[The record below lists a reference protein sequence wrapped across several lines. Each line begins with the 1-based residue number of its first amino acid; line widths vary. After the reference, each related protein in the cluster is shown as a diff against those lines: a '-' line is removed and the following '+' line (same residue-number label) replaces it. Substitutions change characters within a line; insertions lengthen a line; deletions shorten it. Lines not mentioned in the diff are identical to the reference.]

1 MMGKQY
7 DALSHLATAD
17 TQITTI
23 TPPHLLPPL
32 QRIHAST
39 RYLLRFLLPSFEAAS
54 VFHLSA
60 VEDLISSSLL
70 GDSNQNPNS
79 NTNNRNPNADNYNEM
94 GIGQDVEI
102 GKDKNFDFPY
112 ERIFAQYDALAAEMK
127 WHITT
132 FHQTIQSLQ
141 ADKAEAE
148 ELLLSIRNGFAN
160 NEGLTWLGDMD
171 AAELFMSDWL
181 KSQISRARTR
191 LGTQP
196 AAEAGEGD
204 GFRDREYRGEDRDGG
219 DEEGFWQPQTASL
232 LTLLAPSGDVD
243 TLVSR
248 IESGWQG
255 VEALRQVYN
264 HEVEAAAELAMKER
278 EGKTW
283 GRWGRA
289 WEREQRWTYA
299 RALGVAVMVVVCGAW
314 VSR

>member
-1 MMGKQY
+1 
-7 DALSHLATAD
+7 
-17 TQITTI
+17 
-23 TPPHLLPPL
+23 
-32 QRIHAST
+32 
-39 RYLLRFLLPSFEAAS
+39 
-54 VFHLSA
+54 
-60 VEDLISSSLL
+60 
-70 GDSNQNPNS
+70 
-79 NTNNRNPNADNYNEM
+79 
-94 GIGQDVEI
+94 
-102 GKDKNFDFPY
+102 
-112 ERIFAQYDALAAEMK
+112 MK

-141 ADKAEAE
+141 ADKTEAE

-160 NEGLTWLGDMD
+160 NEALTSRGDMD
-171 AAELFMSDWL
+171 AAEVFMSDWL
-181 KSQISRARTR
+181 KSQIYLARTR
-191 LGTQP
+191 VGTQP

-204 GFRDREYRGEDRDGG
+204 GFRDREYRGEDGDGG

-289 WEREQRWTYA
+289 WEREQRWSYA